1 MKRDII
7 IYRENDIYEL
17 PVAPPFN
24 SITECAVFIGC
35 TQQALY
41 KNMQLYGVMK
51 ANGFVLEL
59 VTPEESLS

>member
-1 MKRDII
+1 MKREII

-17 PVAPPFN
+17 PVTLVNNIEEA
-24 SITECAVFIGC
+24 SKFIQC
-35 TQQALY
+35 TPQALY

-59 VTPEESLS
+59 VTPEIEV